1 MTQVFLD
8 VAALDEDSVVR
19 EQLGYFVS
27 AALEV
32 SEDFIAKLDC
42 V

>member
-8 VAALDEDSVVR
+8 MAALDEDSVVR

-27 AALEV
+27 TVLEL
-32 SEDFIAKLDC
+32 SKDFIAKLDC